1 MGESGRYLSSFPIKA
16 IGLIVLFFLSQKEKK
31 ASNGILGVLVLVC
44 GGIEGIAF
52 ALGMTGVEVKKT
64 VLDPNNTGVGR
75 IALSDQFTLS
85 ITNANGNQ
93 FDKRGSATTTGAELG
108 EQKDAQ
114 GNVLQ

>member
-1 MGESGRYLSSFPIKA
+1 MEFWVCWYWYGSACSHNLYPVRGRSGFGRRRYRGHRICAGNDWRRS
-16 IGLIVLFFLSQKEKK
+16 E
-31 ASNGILGVLVLVC
+31 
-44 GGIEGIAF
+44 
-52 ALGMTGVEVKKT
+52 KT

-75 IALSDQFTLS
+75 IAPSDQFTLS

-114 GNVLQ
+114 